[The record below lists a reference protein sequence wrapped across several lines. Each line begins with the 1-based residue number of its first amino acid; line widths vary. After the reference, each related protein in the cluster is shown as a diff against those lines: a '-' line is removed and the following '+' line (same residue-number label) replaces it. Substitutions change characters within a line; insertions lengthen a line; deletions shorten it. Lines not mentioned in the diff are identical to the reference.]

1 MKFGLFGSAKLNKI
15 KNDID
20 SSLSYNEWID
30 YNIEA
35 EKLGYESTFTVE
47 HHFTGLGQVS
57 ASLNLLTFLAAK
69 TSKIKLGTAVLTLP
83 WHNPV
88 LLAEQVATMDLLSNG
103 RIQLGVGKG
112 YRYNEFKGFKID
124 MNEANAR
131 FHESIDIMVKSW
143 ENKEKWSYFGK
154 FWSFEDI
161 IVEPSCYQL
170 PYPTLWMAAG
180 NHEAIKNVAKK
191 NANLLLDQ
199 FSPLNEV
206 IKRVQV
212 YKSELEKN
220 NFDNDTFNRI
230 ALARALYI
238 AKNEKEKMEIIEKR
252 MEARSKVDKLSQR
265 PDGKNESSIMSF
277 KGPDE
282 ALNGALIGTE
292 DEIHERLTN
301 LKENGVGYLLLVDAG
316 GGIDHLKYFAK
327 KIMPAYH

>member
-1 MKFGLFGSAKLNKI
+1 MRYF
-15 KNDID
+15 
-20 SSLSYNEWID
+20 SL
-30 YNIEA
+30 
-35 EKLGYESTFTVE
+35 K
-47 HHFTGLGQVS
+47 
-57 ASLNLLTFLAAK
+57 LNLLTFLAAK
-69 TSKIKLGTAVLTLP
+69 TSRIKLGTAVLTLP

-88 LLAEQVATMDLLSNG
+88 LLAEQVATTDLLSNG

-124 MNEANAR
+124 MNEANER

-143 ENKEKWSYFGK
+143 ENKEKWSYSGK

-180 NHEAIKNVAKK
+180 NNESIKNVAKK

-212 YKSELEKN
+212 YKNELEKN
-220 NFDNDTFNRI
+220 NFNNDTSNKI

-238 AKNEKEKMEIIEKR
+238 AKNKKEKIEVIEKR
-252 MEARSKVDKLSQR
+252 MEARSKVDKLSER
-265 PDGKNESSIMSF
+265 PDRKNNSSIMSF

-292 DEIHERLTN
+292 DEIHERLIN

-316 GGIDHLKYFAK
+316 GGINHLRYFAK
-327 KIMPAYH
+327 KIMPMYH